1 MERPSGDPRAQRT
14 RDQIFG
20 AVQTLAT
27 ERSKTLER
35 SKTSE
40 HSKALHS
47 GVTNAE
53 ALNVSDI
60 VRVAKISRST
70 FYAHFSDIDELAV
83 AFLQATFAEPGAP
96 NADLRIAGEASDKTA
111 RRGYRQ
117 LVAHIVDHYSV
128 YQSTLT
134 LPPMRKAYDDAVA
147 AYARSL
153 VLTIAEPL
161 TFVERTK
168 IPDGV
173 HLETVATYAAGGAI
187 ALIREWLDGSI
198 SMSDDELVEQLVAL
212 LPRWLLPP
220 RLLPPAD

>member
-20 AVQTLAT
+20 AVQTLAA
-27 ERSKTLER
+27 E
-35 SKTSE
+35 
-40 HSKALHS
+40 
-47 GVTNAE
+47 NAE

-60 VRVAKISRST
+60 VRVAGISRST
-70 FYAHFSDIDELAV
+70 FYAHFSDIDELAA
-83 AFLQATFAEPGAP
+83 AFLRATFTESGAP
-96 NADLRIAGEASDKTA
+96 GADLRIAGEASDQTA

-153 VLTIAEPL
+153 VLTVAEPL
-161 TFVERTK
+161 TNAELVA

-173 HLETVATYAAGGAI
+173 RLDTVAAYAAGGAI
-187 ALIREWLDGSI
+187 VLIHEWLDGAI
-198 SMSDDELVEQLVAL
+198 SMSDDELVELLVAL
-212 LPRWLLPP
+212 LPPWLLPP
-220 RLLPPAD
+220 RLLPPSA